1 MSTQYRY
8 PHFRRKI
15 LLEDMAFRGGPA
27 PGRPMPDFDLP
38 TTDGGRIRKG
48 DFVGRRPLLLTLA
61 SITCPM
67 ALSDVPELK
76 RLHVRFG
83 DRVEFVTLYVRE
95 AHPGERYPQP
105 DTIERKLAHATAYK
119 ERARIPWTV
128 AVDDIEGELHR
139 ALDPRPH
146 AAYLMD
152 TDGTVAF
159 RALNSNQERVLRKG
173 IEDALF
179 RQPPGLGENRS
190 RAVPLAKGL
199 GSMCEALD
207 LAGKE
212 AKRDIRRELGPVYL
226 MAVLAGALRPLP
238 PLGRGI
244 AASAITS
251 IGVMAACW
259 RLLWLL
265 RWGAWP
271 RVARRAVPRRS

>member
-1 MSTQYRY
+1 MHYRY
-8 PHFRRKI
+8 PYFKREI
-15 LLEDMAFRGGPA
+15 FFEDMAFRSGPL

-38 TTDGGRIRKG
+38 TTGGGRIGRS
-48 DFVGRRPLLLTLA
+48 DFVGQRPLLLTLA

-67 ALSDVPELK
+67 ALSGVSELK

-139 ALDPRPH
+139 VLDPRPN
-146 AAYLMD
+146 AAYLTD
-152 TDGTVAF
+152 TDGNIVF
-159 RALNSNQERVLRKG
+159 RALNSNHERVLRRG
-173 IEDALF
+173 IEDAVF
-179 RQPPGLGENRS
+179 RQPPRIGENRS
-190 RAVPLAKGL
+190 RVVPLAKGL

-207 LAGKE
+207 LAGEE
-212 AKRDIRRELGPVYL
+212 AKRDIRRELPPVYY
-226 MAVLAGALRPLP
+226 MACIAGVLRPLP

-251 IGVMAACW
+251 MGVMAVCW
-259 RLLWLL
+259 PLLWLL
-265 RWGAWP
+265 RRGAWP
-271 RVARRAVPRRS
+271 RRDRRAVPTRS